1 MDASKNLYNFA
12 VINSSNISDM
22 NIQAKIKRQ
31 GFTIAQVA
39 AKMKKKS
46 GGIGISQGS
55 LSTIL
60 NGNPTIDKLRE
71 VADIIGVSL
80 SELVAD
86 EENTCSQG
94 IDCPYCGKKIRISMV
109 VERDEPRHSQ
119 MESRKTVEIR
129 LNTDDGTKYHY
140 KHPRTQEARMAM
152 LELQTLP
159 GDDGTVNVRNIIDGE
174 VYDEDYDRLTPI
186 K

>member
-1 MDASKNLYNFA
+1 
-12 VINSSNISDM
+12 M
-22 NIQAKIKRQ
+22 NIQAKIKQQ

-39 AKMKKKS
+39 ARMKKKS

-71 VADIIGVSL
+71 VADIIGLSL

-86 EENTCSQG
+86 DDNSCSKS
-94 IDCPYCGKKIRISMV
+94 IACPHCGKKIRVSLV
-109 VERDEPRHSQ
+109 VERDEPHRTSTLP
-119 MESRKTVEIR
+119 RKNDNLR
-129 LNTDDGTKYHY
+129 LNTDDGTKYRY
-140 KHPRTQEARMAM
+140 KQPRTQDERMAI

-159 GDDGTVNVRNIIDGE
+159 EDDGVVNVRNSMNGE
-174 VYDEDYDRLTPI
+174 VYDEDYNRLMPI
-186 K
+186 

>member
-1 MDASKNLYNFA
+1 
-12 VINSSNISDM
+12 M

-39 AKMKKKS
+39 ARMKKKS

-60 NGNPTIDKLRE
+60 NGNPTIDKLKE
-71 VADIIGVSL
+71 VADIIGLSL
-80 SELVAD
+80 SELVSD
-86 EENTCSQG
+86 DDTCAQSV
-94 IDCPYCGKKIRISMV
+94 DCPYCGRKIRISMV
-109 VERDEPRHSQ
+109 VERDEPRHPQ

-140 KHPRTQEARMAM
+140 KHPHTQEESMAM

-159 GDDGTVNVRNIIDGE
+159 GEDGMVSVRNIIDGE